1 MVELCKK
8 LDIDPDVSCKPHKE
22 PFLKCITIGLAMNV
36 AKKNIDN
43 VIDHHQIYKK
53 KQQPKHLRESIAP
66 YTTIR
71 GGQPVH
77 IHPSSVL
84 FNVQGVHGR
93 ELPECVVYAELLI
106 TSKHYMRTVT
116 KIESSW
122 LTELL
127 PHFFKKG

>member
-1 MVELCKK
+1 
-8 LDIDPDVSCKPHKE
+8 
-22 PFLKCITIGLAMNV
+22 MNV
-36 AKKNIDN
+36 AKRSIDN

-53 KQQPKHLRESIAP
+53 KQQQPKHMRESVAP

-71 GGQPVH
+71 GGLPVH

-84 FNVQGVHGR
+84 FNVQGMHGR

-127 PHFFKKG
+127 PQFFKKC

>member
-1 MVELCKK
+1 
-8 LDIDPDVSCKPHKE
+8 
-22 PFLKCITIGLAMNV
+22 MNV
-36 AKKNIDN
+36 AKRSIDN

-53 KQQPKHLRESIAP
+53 KQQQPKYMRESVAP

-71 GGQPVH
+71 GGLPVH

-127 PHFFKKG
+127 PQFFKKC